1 MADLTHLS
9 ATIHGKVQGV
19 YYRAF
24 TARLA
29 KSLAIKGCVRNINSS
44 GAVEIEAE
52 GDRTTL
58 EDMLRQLEV
67 GPPEALV
74 ETIDTRWSNY
84 TGQYTGFDVRY

>member
-1 MADLTHLS
+1 MAELTHLS

-29 KSLAIKGCVRNINSS
+29 KSLAIKGYVKNIRNT
-44 GAVEIEAE
+44 GDVEMEAE
-52 GDRTTL
+52 GERTKL
-58 EDMLRQLEV
+58 EEMLRQLHI

-74 ETIDTRWSNY
+74 EKIDTRWSNY
-84 TGQYTGFDVRY
+84 TGQYVAFEVRY